1 MQPKYMMS
9 AMSQM
14 NYGAAADD
22 MLLL

>member
-14 NYGAAADD
+14 NCGAAADD